1 MQHIKE
7 YKKKRTLKCRV
18 QKAIST
24 FIKIAGILLI
34 FAGAVAIVAATST
47 NDASNISL
55 QQLIMQISIGEVLI
69 VTGYLIMKR
78 ESTGEYDESDFI

>member
-47 NDASNISL
+47 NDASNIGM
-55 QQLIMQISIGEVLI
+55 QQLIMQISIGEVLV
-69 VTGYLIMKR
+69 VTGYLVYKR
-78 ESTGEYDESDFI
+78 ESVGGSDESNGI

>member
-7 YKKKRTLKCRV
+7 FKKKRTLKRRV

-34 FAGAVAIVAATST
+34 FAGAFAIVAAVST
-47 NDASNISL
+47 NDTSNISL

-69 VTGYLIMKR
+69 VTGYLVIRR
-78 ESTGEYDESDFI
+78 EGTTWER